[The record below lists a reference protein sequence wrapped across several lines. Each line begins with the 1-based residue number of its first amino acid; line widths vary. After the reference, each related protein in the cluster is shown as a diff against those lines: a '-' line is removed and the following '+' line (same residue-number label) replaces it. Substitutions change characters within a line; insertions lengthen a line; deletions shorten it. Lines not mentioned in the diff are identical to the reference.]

1 MKKSLLA
8 VAILFAAF
16 TSQVNAQVLNYSF
29 ETWGTDTFY
38 LAANSISNLPADT
51 VSYPSPTEWTTSNL
65 ITDLD
70 SIGTKI
76 FVTQTNDAYH
86 GASAIQMITDSIK
99 LPVIPGFPA
108 VKATIPGFAV
118 NGKFPIN
125 PQSLLLG
132 SGTTISPMAVKG
144 AGQPMTQRL
153 SKVKGYYKY
162 TPVFNPNTSANDT
175 CLVWATLRNGLVPVA
190 DAIFK
195 STVTTSGYQPFEV
208 SFSYAS
214 CTLPDTLVIFLAAS
228 VPNVSGFLGGS
239 TALVSGSVFKVDS
252 IYYEDIPGGYNFP
265 PIARNDFDTTTL
277 NTAKTTVVKLNDD
290 DCNDAVVSL
299 TVTVLTQPLHGTAAV
314 VANAITYTPNNGYL
328 GLDSFSY
335 TLSDGSLSSTA
346 RVRFLVY
353 DPSGISESN
362 LIHVAV
368 YPVPASNEVSVQFE
382 NTGRTTAKVYDMLGN
397 LVLSSTLTQNINHLN
412 IETLSNGFYAIQL
425 MNENNQIIAR
435 SKFSVSK

>member
-38 LAANSISNLPADT
+38 LTANSISNLPADT